1 MLRVFLVLLAILL
14 AVLAFVFDRSWLY
27 AGAGLPLVG
36 ALGLIGWQMW
46 NRYQSHQR
54 REPTRREEPDPE
66 EDLEQFGIVDVRP
79 EGAEGTSAEPEEPS
93 PAASTSA
100 DPTGDPRTRTPSSN
114 PAPPALDHPAVSS
127 PEEAS
132 ETDASTEEPRSASEA
147 DEPVA
152 EDERG
157 PTKAS
162 SSDDAGLSP
171 LLASARAALG
181 AHTVCLL
188 VQEDV
193 TLSYRIE
200 ACASVTADVQTTGTF
215 ETQRPLLS
223 ARMSRQAVAVQSLDD
238 ESRSALGY
246 YPRPPAELTQ
256 MAVAPVQRPDD
267 PATIFLLADT
277 DGATDLAAS
286 RARRL
291 LEHYAEMADLLL
303 DGDPPAP
310 MNTEQTGTGA
320 PGQGADSPEAPTG
333 EADESETGN
342 EEDLPPPRRTIIAEE
357 MEAAQATEDDL
368 ALALVHLNRAESIA
382 RRGDDVVATTERRLR
397 ARLEQ
402 EAPGQR
408 IERFGELT
416 YGIFLRWDADEA
428 EQWAVAVQDAL
439 ADETGALEGG
449 ISVGVAVR
457 GPSHTEPERL
467 RADATEALREA
478 YETGTCTI
486 VA

>member
-36 ALGLIGWQMW
+36 ALSLVGWQMW
-46 NRYQSHQR
+46 TRYQRHQE
-54 REPTRREEPDPE
+54 REPTRGDENDPK
-66 EDLEQFGIVDVRP
+66 EDLEEFGIVDVRP
-79 EGAEGTSAEPEEPS
+79 EGAEDAPGS
-93 PAASTSA
+93 ASTSTPPDEPAAPTPTPA
-100 DPTGDPRTRTPSSN
+100 DSTGDPRTNTPSSN
-114 PAPPALDHPAVSS
+114 PAPPALDHPAVTA
-127 PEEAS
+127 PEETS
-132 ETDASTEEPRSASEA
+132 ETDDPSEA
-147 DEPVA
+147 SQTAPDNDKL
-152 EDERG
+152 EDPDDRDPAG
-157 PTKAS
+157 AS
-162 SSDDAGLSP
+162 SSDDTGLTA

-181 AHTVCLL
+181 AQTVCLL

-193 TLSYRIE
+193 TLEYRIE
-200 ACASVTADVQTTGTF
+200 ACASAMADVQTTGTF

-223 ARMSRQAVAVQSLDD
+223 ARMSRQAVAVQSLD
-238 ESRSALGY
+238 EETRSSLGY
-246 YPRPPAELTQ
+246 YRRPPATLSQ

-277 DGATDLAAS
+277 DGATDLASS

-303 DGDPPAP
+303 DSDPPAP
-310 MNTEQTGTGA
+310 LESTDQENAPLEDPMRDTE
-320 PGQGADSPEAPTG
+320 
-333 EADESETGN
+333 ESETGN
-342 EEDLPPPRRTIIAEE
+342 EDLPPPRRTIIAEE
-357 MEAAQATEDDL
+357 MDAAQESADSL

-382 RRGDDVVATTERRLR
+382 RRGEDVVATTERRMR

-402 EAPGQR
+402 EAPGHR

-416 YGIFLRWDADEA
+416 YGIFLRGDAEEA
-428 EQWAVAVQDAL
+428 EEWAVAVQDAM

-449 ISVGVAVR
+449 ISVGVAVQ

>member
-27 AGAGLPLVG
+27 VGAGLPLAGV
-36 ALGLIGWQMW
+36 LGLVGWQMW
-46 NRYQSHQR
+46 TRYQRHQQ
-54 REPTRREEPDPE
+54 REATRRDENDVE

-79 EGAEGTSAEPEEPS
+79 EDAEDASASAATSTAPEEPTAAAPI
-93 PAASTSA
+93 PADATA
-100 DPTGDPRTRTPSSN
+100 DPRTSTPSSN
-114 PAPPALDHPAVSS
+114 PAPPALDHPAVTA
-127 PEEAS
+127 PDEAS
-132 ETDASTEEPRSASEA
+132 GKDESSETSRAAPDDEEL
-147 DEPVA
+147 A
-152 EDERG
+152 EDDDRDPAG
-157 PTKAS
+157 TS
-162 SSDDAGLSP
+162 SSDDTGLSP

-181 AHTVCLL
+181 AQTVCLL

-193 TLSYRIE
+193 TLEYRIE
-200 ACASVTADVQTTGTF
+200 ACASATADVQTTGTF
-215 ETQRPLLS
+215 ETKRPLLS

-238 ESRSALGY
+238 ETRSALGY
-246 YPRPPAELTQ
+246 YRHPPESLTQ

-277 DGATDLAAS
+277 DGATDLASS

-303 DGDPPAP
+303 DSAPPAP
-310 MNTEQTGTGA
+310 QESTDQETDPPNAMR
-320 PGQGADSPEAPTG
+320 DSDG
-333 EADESETGN
+333 SETSN
-342 EEDLPPPRRTIIAEE
+342 EDLPPPRRTIIAEE
-357 MEAAQATEDDL
+357 MDAAQDTADDL

-382 RRGDDVVATTERRLR
+382 RRGEDTVATTERRMR

-402 EAPGQR
+402 EVPGQR

-416 YGIFLRWDADEA
+416 YGIFLRGDAEEA
-428 EQWAVAVQDAL
+428 EQWAVALQDAM

-449 ISVGVAVR
+449 ISVGVAVQ